1 MSDEA
6 DTQTEK
12 VRTEGDLQDALYCHF
27 GGKNHPLTIPNCGA
41 GCVMG
46 EADLISVT
54 KARYVHEVEIKR
66 TREDFHRD
74 FREKEE
80 KHEALEQGYRRVKEW
95 WSRPDET
102 IVYANYFWFAAPV
115 GVLEE
120 DDIPEYAGFLEVRAN
135 ARVVESRY
143 IDRQARP
150 PSVRV
155 RKKAPRLN
163 TEKIGDDAFMYIARG
178 LNARY
183 WDRRTD
189 DAYWEDLL

>member
-1 MSDEA
+1 MSDKA
-6 DTQTEK
+6 DTQTQR

-66 TREDFHRD
+66 SREDFRRD
-74 FREKEE
+74 FRQKED
-80 KHEALEQGYRRVKEW
+80 KHKALEQGYRRVREW
-95 WSRPDET
+95 RSRPDET
-102 IVYANYFWFAAPV
+102 IVYANYFWFAWPEGLV
-115 GVLEE
+115 NE
-120 DDIPEYAGFLEVRAN
+120 DQIPEYAGLLEVKDN

-150 PSVRV
+150 PTVMET
-155 RKKAPRLN
+155 KKAPRLN
-163 TEKIGDDAFMYIARG
+163 TEKIDDDAFMYIARG
-178 LNARY
+178 LSARY
-183 WDRRTD
+183 WDRRTN